1 MYNILILLA
10 LRITTPKTEIMNLAV
25 MYKSEKIADNSRR
38 LHWFTLR
45 NDVWGRAQ
53 KFYTDDVSLPRSW
66 LSASDW
72 LKRFPAPRHAPI
84 RSTTHI
90 LERKRRF
97 AGKQW
102 WCRKMPG
109 VFSGY
114 GCTFS
119 ICCKT
124 LKLILVSLGAGGFSF
139 AHSLTYS
146 SRLTT

>member
-10 LRITTPKTEIMNLAV
+10 LRITTKDWDHEFRSDVEVGENSGHFATSPLVFSAKWRLRTSAEILYWWRV
-25 MYKSEKIADNSRR
+25 TTRI
-38 LHWFTLR
+38 
-45 NDVWGRAQ
+45 
-53 KFYTDDVSLPRSW
+53 W

-72 LKRFPAPRHAPI
+72 LKQFYAPRHAPI

-90 LERKRRF
+90 WERRRHF

-102 WCRKMPG
+102 WRRKMPA
-109 VFSGY
+109 VFLGY

-124 LKLILVSLGAGGFSF
+124 LKLILVPLGARGFSF

-146 SRLTT
+146 SRLRT